1 MKRLLI
7 ILCILLI
14 FPATAFAEIE
24 TELETDEEAMKV
36 SIVDDQTEAKE
47 VIITEDYT
55 NKVTTDMVPMRP
67 LGLRYNNVTTNSIS
81 ITWEDN
87 MGYDEVT
94 SYNIYVNGEKVGS
107 TKISEYTITNL
118 LPGRTYEITVTAI
131 NYYGESLESDP
142 ISVTTKKLQGIAPT
156 NLKLNN
162 ITENSAYISWKGEG
176 LYSIYLNGDFVDTTN
191 KNYYQLNDLEE
202 NNEYEILIESVIDN
216 TLCETMQLRT
226 GQAIPQEDISEIINA
241 GFEYI
246 NAMSPYIA
254 VIAGLIIAFTIASM
268 LLGIFDSFIGGVR

>member
-14 FPATAFAEIE
+14 FPAMAFAEIE

-107 TKISEYTITNL
+107 TKISEYTINNL
-118 LPGRTYEITVTAI
+118 LPERTYEITVTAV
-131 NYYGESLESDP
+131 NYYGESFESEP
-142 ISVTTKKLQGIAPT
+142 ITVTTKKLQAVAPT
-156 NLKLNN
+156 NLRLNN
-162 ITENSAYISWKGEG
+162 ATENSAFISWEGEG
-176 LYSIYLNGDFVDTTN
+176 LYNVYLNGNFIGTTP
-191 KNYYQLNDLEE
+191 KNNYQFNNLNE
-202 NNEYEILIESVIDN
+202 NNIYEITIESYNDTN
-216 TLCETMQLRT
+216 LYETIQIKT
-226 GQAIPQEDISEIINA
+226 GQAINQENVSEIINT

-246 NAMSPYIA
+246 SAMWPYIA
-254 VIAGLIIAFTIASM
+254 VIAGLIITFAITSM
-268 LLGIFDSFIGGVR
+268 MLEIFNF

>member
-81 ITWEDN
+81 ITWKDN

-107 TKISEYTITNL
+107 TKISEYTINNL
-118 LPGRTYEITVTAI
+118 LPERTYEITVTAV
-131 NYYGESLESDP
+131 NYYGESFESEP
-142 ISVTTKKLQGIAPT
+142 ITVTTKKLQAVAPT
-156 NLKLNN
+156 NLRLNN
-162 ITENSAYISWKGEG
+162 ATENSAFISWEGEG
-176 LYSIYLNGDFVDTTN
+176 LYNVYLNGNFIGTTP
-191 KNYYQLNDLEE
+191 KNNYQFNNLNE
-202 NNEYEILIESVIDN
+202 NNIYEITIESYNDTN
-216 TLCETMQLRT
+216 LYETIQIKT
-226 GQAIPQEDISEIINA
+226 GQAINQENVSEIINT

-246 NAMSPYIA
+246 SAMWPYIA
-254 VIAGLIIAFTIASM
+254 VIAGLIITFAITSM
-268 LLGIFDSFIGGVR
+268 MLEIFNF